1 MLDMLTSKFRDMG
14 TIKKLCE
21 TAEAHA
27 LEDRQEQPGAEHFLL
42 AALDLKDGTA
52 RLAFQKIGADPER
65 LKQAIENQ
73 YAAALHSLGLGAA
86 PAIDPDE
93 ASPKR
98 LGTGTYHAAP
108 SGQEV
113 MQALA
118 DTRHGHAPLL
128 GAHIV
133 AIVAAMPHGVGARA
147 LRGMGVDAARLRA
160 AAEDIAGSRSVT

>member
-1 MLDMLTSKFRDMG
+1 MLGMFESKLRDMG
-14 TIKKLCE
+14 TIRTLCE
-21 TAEAHA
+21 AAEAYA
-27 LEDRQEQPGAEHFLL
+27 LEDRQQQPGAEHFLL

-52 RLAFQKIGADPER
+52 RLAFQRTGADPEG
-65 LKQAIENQ
+65 LKPAIEQQ
-73 YAAALHSLGLGAA
+73 YAAALHSIGIHVALAA
-86 PAIDPDE
+86 NRDE

-98 LGTGTYHAAP
+98 AETGAYQAAP

-118 DTRHGHAPLL
+118 DSRQGHGPLL

-133 AIVAAMPHGVGARA
+133 AIVATMPHGVAARA

-160 AAEDIAGSRSVT
+160 AAQDIAAAGL

>member
-1 MLDMLTSKFRDMG
+1 MG
-14 TIKKLCE
+14 TIKTLCE

-27 LEDRQEQPGAEHFLL
+27 LQDRQQQPGAEHFLL
-42 AALDLKDGTA
+42 AALDLQDGTA

-73 YAAALHSLGLGAA
+73 YAAALNSLGLCVA
-86 PAIDPDE
+86 PAMDADE

-98 LGTGTYHAAP
+98 VGTGPYQAAP
-108 SGQEV
+108 SGQGV

-118 DTRHGHAPLL
+118 DSRHGHAPLL

-133 AIVAAMPHGVGARA
+133 AIVAAMPHGVAARA
-147 LRGMGVDAARLRA
+147 LCGMGVDAARLRT
-160 AAEDIAGSRSVT
+160 AAEDIARSRSLT